1 MIGRCYN
8 ISCST
13 ALYALLG
20 LGPAECR
27 AHYNIDFYGGGA
39 INACECGGCLVPL
52 FCINTAAGCIA
63 VRVQVQ
69 CRCCIL
75 YYRARETHY
84 IHIEP
89 HGRAP
94 HGITAPDSESA
105 FTAQC

>member
-1 MIGRCYN
+1 MYITCVCVCVHVFPMIGRCY

-63 VRVQVQ
+63 VRQRQGRKKFCRAGAAQV
-69 CRCCIL
+69 L
-75 YYRARETHY
+75 Y
-84 IHIEP
+84 
-89 HGRAP
+89 
-94 HGITAPDSESA
+94 SVL
-105 FTAQC
+105 

>member
-1 MIGRCYN
+1 MILYTVIGVLCIQYYMRVCVCAHIFPMIGRCY

-52 FCINTAAGCIA
+52 FCIDTAAGCIA
-63 VRVQVQ
+63 VR
-69 CRCCIL
+69 
-75 YYRARETHY
+75 
-84 IHIEP
+84 
-89 HGRAP
+89 
-94 HGITAPDSESA
+94 
-105 FTAQC
+105 